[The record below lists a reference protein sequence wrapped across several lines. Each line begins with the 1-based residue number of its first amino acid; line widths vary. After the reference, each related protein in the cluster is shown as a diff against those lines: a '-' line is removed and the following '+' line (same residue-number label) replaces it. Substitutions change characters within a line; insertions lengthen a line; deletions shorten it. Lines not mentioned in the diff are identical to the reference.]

1 MRNQARAMVLVQE
14 PFYRHDSLG
23 PGAPLRQI
31 TGVSEQAGYYD
42 WAGRRLFLADGEPDP
57 MCPGAYR
64 YQHNPDCCDLE
75 APDSDPR
82 SPRYEPMH
90 LRHKVGDTWIIDAN
104 RPYDPFDPG
113 PYGSRGWYKDER
125 TGRHRR
131 DETPDPLPAEG
142 WVTPKGAWFPGT
154 ADWPEPE
161 APQDE
166 STRPAGGEG
175 GVGSGGSGRG
185 DGDRGRG
192 SGGRGGDR
200 QRGAGERGG
209 SDRPPPW
216 GARGRPVPSEPDEP
230 EGRHGFGCGPAGR
243 PGPDPDGARHTRQF
257 WSRAES
263 GSGPGD
269 AGWIS
274 GYGARQSESGT
285 SIGSEGGDGSQGAT
299 AGAQQ
304 SGESGWGGREDDRR
318 SGAETTGEYRF
329 SKLRE
334 DAFDRFMVQSA
345 QLRAAHFQPEKPY
358 LRERVVWGLRWLL
371 WVFALGLAS
380 MPAPLRSDQNR
391 TDSTAVHAVPT
402 QRRAESRVS
411 AAGPGETS
419 EVRSEGSRSVTDRPR
434 PSAPD
439 PMGAE
444 PAHRPGAAIAAAVGG
459 ARAARKV
466 IAARESRTEHDLA
479 RAVRNSAARRPS
491 PRPYMATWE
500 HAFDA
505 NATFILGGA
514 A

>member
-1 MRNQARAMVLVQE
+1 MAHSTLRENRRSATHQLTAVRNQARAMVLVQE
-14 PFYRHDSLG
+14 PFYQHDHLG
-23 PGAPLRQI
+23 PGAPLREI
-31 TGVSEQAGYYD
+31 AGSGEQAGYYD

-90 LRHKVGDTWIIDAN
+90 LRHKPGDTWIIDNN
-104 RPYDPFDPG
+104 RPHDPYDPG
-113 PYGSRGWYKDER
+113 PFGSPGWYKDER

-142 WVTPKGAWFPGT
+142 WVQPKGAWFPGT
-154 ADWPEPE
+154 ADWPEPA
-161 APQDE
+161 APQDDQE
-166 STRPAGGEG
+166 RAAED
-175 GVGSGGSGRG
+175 GS
-185 DGDRGRG
+185 
-192 SGGRGGDR
+192 
-200 QRGAGERGG
+200 GERGG

-216 GARGRPVPSEPDEP
+216 GSRGRPVPSEPDEP
-230 EGRHGFGCGPAGR
+230 ETPQGSWRARAGR
-243 PGPDPDGARHTRQF
+243 QSPSPDADARSARRPWDRGESDG
-257 WSRAES
+257 
-263 GSGPGD
+263 GGPGD
-269 AGWIS
+269 TGWIS
-274 GYGARQSESGT
+274 GYGGCQTG
-285 SIGSEGGDGSQGAT
+285 T
-299 AGAQQ
+299 AGT
-304 SGESGWGGREDDRR
+304 
-318 SGAETTGEYRF
+318 AEGEYRF

-345 QLRAAHFQPEKPY
+345 QLRAAHFQPDKPY
-358 LRERVVWGLRWLL
+358 LRERVAWGLRWLL
-371 WVFALGLAS
+371 WVFALGLVS
-380 MPAPLRSDQNR
+380 MPAPLYPGRVRSD
-391 TDSTAVHAVPT
+391 SAAVQAIPT
-402 QRRAESRVS
+402 QMQAESRARAAEPGAGLVARSGLRSRAES
-411 AAGPGETS
+411 AGTTRARRDG
-419 EVRSEGSRSVTDRPR
+419 RSVTEPPR
-434 PSAPD
+434 PSVPD
-439 PMGAE
+439 PGPGPVKVPVKVPE
-444 PAHRPGAAIAAAVGG
+444 PAYRPGAAIAAAVGG